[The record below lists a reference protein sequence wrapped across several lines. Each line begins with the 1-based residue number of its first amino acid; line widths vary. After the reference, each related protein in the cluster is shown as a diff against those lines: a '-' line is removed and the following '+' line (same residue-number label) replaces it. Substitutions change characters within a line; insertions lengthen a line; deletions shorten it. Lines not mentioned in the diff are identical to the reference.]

1 MAENYVFGVILA
13 ILGGAVNSFGVV
25 LQKKVVNEIPKES
38 REERFM
44 RTLIRNP
51 IWILGLICIVVFSAV
66 CFLLAQA
73 MIGGALVPGLA
84 AIGLVVLVIGSIKI
98 IGEDLKNLEFIGIGI
113 LIIGILLI
121 GLSELSIEGD
131 IDYFLDTSFNVRITI
146 FTSILCILWMV
157 SRMAGKRDYRGKTIF
172 LALSA
177 GLPFAIG
184 NSWMQ
189 PFTISMINVFGGK
202 GDSLD
207 FIIFIIS
214 TILVAPTSFAGIAF
228 VQEAFKYGDA
238 SKIVPI
244 QQIPI
249 QITPIFLYFSVFL
262 TDPPKIFSPYF
273 ILGGIVLIIIS
284 GFILGKRQAAIEIIE

>member
-1 MAENYVFGVILA
+1 MPEYYLWGVILA
-13 ILGGAVNSFGVV
+13 VTGGAVNSLGVV
-25 LQKKVVNEIPKES
+25 LQKKVVNEIPKEL
-38 REERFM
+38 RDKKFM
-44 RTLIRNP
+44 RTLVKNP
-51 IWILGLICIVVFSAV
+51 IWIIGLICVVIFSAI

-84 AIGLVVLVIGSIKI
+84 SIGLVVLVIGSIKL
-98 IGEDLKNLEFIGIGI
+98 IGENLKKIEFLGISI

-131 IDYFLDTSFNVRITI
+131 IDYFLDKSFNIRFVI
-146 FTSILCILWMV
+146 FTSILLFLWMGCRV
-157 SRMAGKRDYRGKTIF
+157 AGKKEYRGKTIF
-172 LALSA
+172 LAFSA

-189 PFTISMINVFGGK
+189 PFIISMSNVFGGN
-202 GDSLD
+202 GDTLD
-207 FIIFIIS
+207 LLIFISS
-214 TILVAPTSFAGIAF
+214 TILVAPTSFAGIIF

-249 QITPIFLYFSVFL
+249 QITPIFLYFAVFL
-262 TDPPKIFSPYF
+262 KSPPSILSPYYLLF
-273 ILGGIVLIIIS
+273 GILLIIIS